1 MKTICSYFLAI
12 ALSFSLMSCGKLNL
26 TNTTDSFSLS
36 SINTGSQLSETAPP
50 KLIRKLE
57 QNLTSYKPQVAIVFP
72 RQGTKLRETQTNV
85 QLSVKDFPLFQDE
98 RLGLGLNLHL
108 ILDNEPYIPLYSLE
122 EPITLENLTPGTH
135 TLRVFA
141 CLPWHESLKT
151 QGAYAETSFSV
162 LTETEDNYP
171 QSDIP
176 LLTYNEPS
184 GNYSAEPIMLDF
196 YIKDPAKENLK
207 SGDTIPNSVKVTVND
222 ESFIVDQ
229 WHPIYLK
236 GFKEGN
242 NLVQLDLIDSGGN
255 KIDNAFNSTVRLI
268 TYKPD
273 LPDPLAKLVTNQ
285 ISLEEAQ
292 AIIDPEYY
300 DKLTQES
307 EVESQAEAEAETKLK
322 TKLKTEPKIETDT
335 IPSVEESQVTEEQV
349 TEETVEA
356 IESNDSVVK
365 EPELENVEKSK
376 ESASVTEPE
385 INNSEFDD
393 SQLLENSNS
402 VNTEAIIETDVEAIK
417 AKDSV
422 VEEPALETVEDI
434 EKSATA
440 TESEIIDSEFDD
452 SQLLEDNNPVNT

>member
-1 MKTICSYFLAI
+1 MKTICYYLLAI

-108 ILDNEPYIPLYSLE
+108 ILDNEPYIPLYSVE

-171 QSDIP
+171 QSDAP
-176 LLTYNEPS
+176 LLTYNEPT

-300 DKLTQES
+300 DQLTQES
-307 EVESQAEAEAETKLK
+307 EVESQAEAEAEIE
-322 TKLKTEPKIETDT
+322 LKTEQKIEPDT
-335 IPSVEESQVTEEQV
+335 IPSVEESPVIEEK
-349 TEETVEA
+349 VEA
-356 IESNDSVVK
+356 IESKDSVVK
-365 EPELENVEKSK
+365 EPALETVEDRE
-376 ESASVTEPE
+376 ESFSVTEPE

-422 VEEPALETVEDI
+422 VEEPALETVEDM

-452 SQLLEDNNPVNT
+452 SQLLENSNSANT